1 MYRYCLIS
9 AAHRQEE
16 FVLRPGSTV
25 PRNINRNSAS
35 NEHKV
40 RFKLFFVPELACGLL
55 MQLWGAA
62 LNGRTSTKDRIC
74 RYRCRMFP
82 CAIHTTNSHSQ
93 STAYWQFLSRNSR
106 LHLLSLSF
114 QQFHSFLHGVCS

>member
-62 LNGRTSTKDRIC
+62 LNGRTSTEYRIC
-74 RYRCRMFP
+74 RFRCRMSL
-82 CAIHTTNSHSQ
+82 CAIHTTHYHSQ
-93 STAYWQFLSRNSR
+93 STACWPFLSKEAQVHRLNS
-106 LHLLSLSF
+106 SLR
-114 QQFHSFLHGVCS
+114 